1 MREKDPASGG
11 LPIEDLTLHGLRHG
25 YVMLQEAIGVTASET
40 AGQVGHKSVGVTM
53 NVYLHAS
60 RHRARL
66 TQAEREAFAEAVVWG
81 SMGTSA
87 QTPAPELVAAQE

>member
-40 AGQVGHKSVGVTM
+40 AGQVGYKSVGVTM
-53 NVYLHAS
+53 NVYSTS
-60 RHRARL
+60 R
-66 TQAEREAFAEAVVWG
+66 
-81 SMGTSA
+81 GTGRD
-87 QTPAPELVAAQE
+87 